1 MSNPS
6 SDVRG
11 GGEARKE
18 RLDAGR
24 AGADQPQ
31 KFKGACAVCGQLQ
44 RTQFNCRREVLNTVF
59 HAS

>member
-1 MSNPS
+1 MSNPF

-11 GGEARKE
+11 SGEALE
-18 RLDAGR
+18 QRLDTGR

-31 KFKGACAVCGQLQ
+31 KFTGARAVCGQFQ
-44 RTQFNCRREVLNTVF
+44 RTHFSYCQEVLNTVF

>member
-11 GGEARKE
+11 GGEALE
-18 RLDAGR
+18 QRLDTGR

-31 KFKGACAVCGQLQ
+31 KFQGARAVCGQFQ
-44 RTQFNCRREVLNTVF
+44 RTHFSYCREMLYTVF